1 MKGGETSAA
10 RPSIKSFPATCFVP
24 FSGNLIRATEK
35 NMWLKQTLACQVGDV
50 AVGEDAS
57 GRIFYYHLFWPH
69 SHPAWGCDV
78 FFGGGE
84 LGEADSALWENHF
97 HEF

>member
-1 MKGGETSAA
+1 
-10 RPSIKSFPATCFVP
+10 
-24 FSGNLIRATEK
+24 
-35 NMWLKQTLACQVGDV
+35 MWLKQTLACQVGAV

-69 SHPAWGCDV
+69 SHPAGGV
-78 FFGGGE
+78 MFFFFGGR